1 MYHSVSLCF
10 GSSLVGL
17 FLSYSLQM
25 EQPVLL
31 LEPFYS
37 THLLVS
43 DHTDT
48 DTDTDTDIDIDIDFL
63 TGSYEFF
70 RIGYVYG
77 LLIACFV
84 VLFLI
89 PAVIFPRAS
98 NIFSSSF
105 IGGYL
110 VVYSIGIFVWTTI
123 DQIVLKVV
131 RVASIKDYL
140 SFHEAYPF
148 TLNGINNNNDNNNNK
163 SLISLARYPTCWW
176 MGCINNIR
184 YHYPVTIGQEERSFS

>member
-1 MYHSVSLCF
+1 MV
-10 GSSLVGL
+10 
-17 FLSYSLQM
+17 
-25 EQPVLL
+25 QPVSL

-48 DTDTDTDIDIDIDFL
+48 DTDIDFDFL

-148 TLNGINNNNDNNNNK
+148 TLNGINNNNNNNK
-163 SLISLARYPTCWW
+163 GLISLARYP
-176 MGCINNIR
+176 N
-184 YHYPVTIGQEERSFS
+184 F